1 MDKTKTSRRLRK
13 SSIKTPKKLKLKKSS
28 KATRYSPTEKLLDED
43 FISKAIW
50 ECLKNNDPEG
60 VIEVLEAHIEAFNK
74 VQFAEKAEVPRS
86 TLYHSFTSKNPT
98 IKTLAKIVHTCVA

>member
-1 MDKTKTSRRLRK
+1 MQQK
-13 SSIKTPKKLKLKKSS
+13 SSKTTPRKLKLKKRS
-28 KATRYSPTEKLLDED
+28 KASQYSPTEKLLDED

-60 VIEVLEAHIEAFNK
+60 VIEVLEAHIEALNK

-98 IKTLAKIVHTCVA
+98 IKTLAKIIHTCVT